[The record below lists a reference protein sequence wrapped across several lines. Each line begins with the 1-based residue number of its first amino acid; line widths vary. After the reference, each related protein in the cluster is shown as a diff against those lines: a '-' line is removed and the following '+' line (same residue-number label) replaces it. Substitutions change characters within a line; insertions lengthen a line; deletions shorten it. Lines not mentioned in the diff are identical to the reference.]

1 MYSFSR
7 KIDGK
12 TIAPINEGV
21 TQVAPLPD
29 FTSES
34 KYVKLTLQ
42 ANVET
47 NITLPDGVI
56 GFEIDTQLTDL
67 IIDWQGATGIPNR
80 LTATTISA
88 GNFNP
93 GIIAPSERRSFTVG
107 ALRVIYLLSPDAG
120 DVNIYVF

>member
-12 TIAPINEGV
+12 TISPINEGV

-34 KYVKLTLQ
+34 KYVKITLS
-42 ANVET
+42 ANTET
-47 NITLPDGVI
+47 NITLPDGII
-56 GFEIDTQLTDL
+56 GFEVDTQLTDL

-80 LTATTISA
+80 LTATTITA
-88 GNFNP
+88 GNFSP
-93 GIIAPSERRSFTVG
+93 GIVAPTERRSFTVG
-107 ALRVIYLLSPDAG
+107 SLRKIYLLSPDAG

>member
-88 GNFNP
+88 NSFNP